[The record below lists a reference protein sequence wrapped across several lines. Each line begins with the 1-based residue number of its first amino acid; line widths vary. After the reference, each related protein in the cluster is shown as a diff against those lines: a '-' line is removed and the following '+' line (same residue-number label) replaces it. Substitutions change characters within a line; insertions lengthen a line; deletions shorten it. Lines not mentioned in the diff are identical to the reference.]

1 MGSYKSNSSA
11 EKMREMVLSLLLLPT
26 LAMGQCANEM
36 PSGACCDA
44 DGFFQEADPEACSFY
59 YDCVEGTVS
68 HRQCEP
74 LSADGLPRVYD
85 DVMDWCSSEKML
97 TVVLDLVR
105 LMILCVPPNR
115 HHQPR
120 PQPLTVD
127 MLRTAVSLGMAI
139 SQTLTT

>member
-1 MGSYKSNSSA
+1 MGSYKLNSSA

-44 DGFFQEADPEACSFY
+44 DGFIQEADPDACSFY

-74 LSADGLPRVYD
+74 LSADGLQRVQ
-85 DVMDWCSSEKML
+85 L
-97 TVVLDLVR
+97 PGLDR
-105 LMILCVPPNR
+105 LRGATSLRRMRQQLRSWSHNHSR
-115 HHQPR
+115 
-120 PQPLTVD
+120 
-127 MLRTAVSLGMAI
+127 LRTFHGLHGQGRRVVCR
-139 SQTLTT
+139 